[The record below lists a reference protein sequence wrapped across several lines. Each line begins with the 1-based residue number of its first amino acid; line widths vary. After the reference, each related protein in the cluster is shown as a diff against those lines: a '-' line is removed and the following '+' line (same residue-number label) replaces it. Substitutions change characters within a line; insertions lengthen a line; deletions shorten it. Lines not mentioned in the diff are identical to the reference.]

1 LLVDLRRLRLARLER
16 QEEMM
21 AGTTHI
27 YAGVAATVGMAH
39 AGTLGGVFRLEAGG
53 DRWQHL
59 TTGLPE
65 GAEVHAVSVH
75 PGDTSTVYLGSTRGL
90 FRSANR
96 GERWERLPLPDA
108 DIWSV
113 LVHPK
118 NPQRIYAGASPIEVY
133 RSDDGGE
140 HWKALADPGLP
151 NRVHMA
157 FACRVMRLD
166 ADPNSPDDIYA
177 TMEANGA
184 MRSRNAGESWEDCT
198 ADLIRFCEQPKYR
211 SRIGSQTEIEGMLD
225 GHALACSAAAPGTV
239 FLANRMG
246 LFRSADKGE
255 HWEDMEIGRFSPLTY
270 GRDIRTSPHD
280 PKVLYACLSPA
291 ARSSDGSI
299 YRSDDVGKTWTRFDH
314 DVKADATMMGVALHP
329 GDPNQVYGISR
340 VGQVFGTQDGGKS
353 WQERRLPEGVRDC
366 YAIACG

>member
-1 LLVDLRRLRLARLER
+1 
-16 QEEMM
+16 M

-27 YAGVAATVGMAH
+27 YAGVAGTVGMSH
-39 AGTLGGVFRLEAGG
+39 IGNLAGIFRQEVGGKSWEQLKS
-53 DRWQHL
+53 
-59 TTGLPE
+59 GLPQD
-65 GAEVHAVSVH
+65 AEVHAITVH
-75 PGDTSTVYLGSTRGL
+75 PSDSDTVLVGSTKGL
-90 FRSANR
+90 FRSGDR
-96 GERWERLPLPDA
+96 GGKFERLSLPDAEA

-118 NPQRIYAGASPIEVY
+118 DPRRIYAGASPIDVY

-140 HWKALADPGLP
+140 RWKKLADPGLP

-166 ADPNSPDDIYA
+166 VDPNSPDDVYA

-198 ADLIRFCEQPKYR
+198 ADLIRFCEEPKYR

-225 GHALACSAAAPGTV
+225 GHALTCSGAAPGTV

-246 LFRSADKGE
+246 LFRSGDKGE

-280 PKVLYACLSPA
+280 AKVLYAALSPA
-291 ARSSDGSI
+291 ARSSDGSV
-299 YRSDDVGKTWTRFDH
+299 YRSDDVGKTWKRFDH
-314 DVKADATMMGVALHP
+314 GIKAEATMMGVVPHP
-329 GDPNQVYGISR
+329 KDPNQVFAISR
-340 VGQVFGTQDGGKS
+340 VGQVFGTTDGGKS
-353 WQERRLPEGVRDC
+353 WTESRLPEGTRDSYC
-366 YAIACG
+366 IACG

>member
-1 LLVDLRRLRLARLER
+1 
-16 QEEMM
+16 M
-21 AGTTHI
+21 AGTTHV
-27 YAGVAATVGMAH
+27 YAGVAATVGMEH
-39 AGTLGGVFRLEAGG
+39 TGTLGGIFRQEAGG
-53 DRWQHL
+53 GKWKQL
-59 TTGLPE
+59 KNGLAD
-65 GAEVHAVSVH
+65 GAEVHAITVPPSA
-75 PGDTSTVYLGSTRGL
+75 PDTVFVGSTKGLYRSNDRGGR
-90 FRSANR
+90 F
-96 GERWERLPLPDA
+96 EKLPLPGGDA

-118 NPQRIYAGASPIEVY
+118 DPRRIYAGASPIAVY
-133 RSDDGGE
+133 RSDDGGD
-140 HWKALADPGLP
+140 HWKQTADPALP

-166 ADPNSPDDIYA
+166 VDPNHPDEVYA

-198 ADLIRFCEQPKYR
+198 ADLIRFCEEPKYR

-246 LFRSADKGE
+246 LFRSGDKGE

-280 PKVLYACLSPA
+280 AKVLYAALSPA
-291 ARSSDGSI
+291 ARSTDGAI
-299 YRSDDVGKTWTRFDH
+299 YKSEDVGESWKRFDH
-314 DVKADATMMGVALHP
+314 GIKADATMMGVIVHP
-329 GDPNQVYGISR
+329 KDPSQVYGISR
-340 VGQVFGTQDGGKS
+340 AGQVFGTTDGGKS
-353 WQERRLPEGVRDC
+353 WSESRLPEGVRDC
-366 YAIACG
+366 YCIACG